1 MIAVRAVP
9 SRFGRGPII
18 AKPGVSNGFMDAKM
32 TATAGRLP
40 IQQKKKKKG
49 GWHQYRGLLIGLFV
63 LASVIYLAMHIGEGE
78 EFLRLVRHAN
88 PIWLGVGVLYQA
100 GTYVALGAIWWIV
113 VKHFN
118 VDIGLGEL
126 TLLSLAKFSLEKIV
140 PSAGFGG
147 SLLLVRSVEGR
158 GAPESVAAAT
168 LLVDV
173 LSNYAA
179 RAISIVIAVAII
191 WVVQGVDWMI
201 VVVCAVFIVFAVGI
215 LGGILWF
222 TSVPLEKIPKFI
234 LKVPAVGTVVK
245 TISEAP
251 PEAMHSK
258 RLFWGATGLQFLI
271 LLLDAATLDAMLRAV
286 GHPSSPEKVF
296 ASFSIAGVASMV
308 SLIPGGVGAF
318 EGVQILML
326 GVLRVPVYA
335 GLAATL
341 MLRALVLW
349 IPLLPGFIILKRESK
364 HLVEESG

>member
-1 MIAVRAVP
+1 
-9 SRFGRGPII
+9 
-18 AKPGVSNGFMDAKM
+18 MDANA

-40 IQQKKKKKG
+40 AKREKKAG
-49 GWHQYRGLLIGLFV
+49 GWRQYRGLIFGLFI
-63 LASVIYLAMHIGEGE
+63 LAVVIYFALHITEGE
-78 EFLRLVRHAN
+78 QFLSLVWQAN
-88 PIWLGVGVLYQA
+88 PVWLGVGILYQI
-100 GTYVALGAIWWIV
+100 GTYVALGAIWWITV
-113 VKHFN
+113 RHFN
-118 VDIGLGEL
+118 VDMGLGEL

-140 PSAGFGG
+140 PTAGFGG

-191 WVVQGVDWMI
+191 WAVQGLHWVI
-201 VVVCAVFIVFAVGI
+201 VLTCAVFILFAAGI
-215 LGGILWF
+215 LGGIYWF
-222 TSVPLEKIPKFI
+222 TSVPQEKIPRFI
-234 LKVPAVGTVVK
+234 LKIPAVGSIVK

-258 RLFWGATGLQFLI
+258 TLFWSATGLQLLI
-271 LLLDAATLDAMLRAV
+271 LLLDAATLDAMLRSI
-286 GHPSSPEKVF
+286 GYSSSPEKVF

-318 EGVQILML
+318 EGVQVLML
-326 GVLRVPVYA
+326 GLLRVPVNA

-341 MLRALVLW
+341 MFRALVLW

-364 HLVEESG
+364 HLVGEPDVG

>member
-1 MIAVRAVP
+1 MNANA
-9 SRFGRGPII
+9 
-18 AKPGVSNGFMDAKM
+18 

-40 IQQKKKKKG
+40 ATRKRKKRKG
-49 GWHQYRGLLIGLFV
+49 GWRQYRGLIFGLFL
-63 LASVIYLAMHIGEGE
+63 LAGVIYFALHIGEGE
-78 EFLRLVRHAN
+78 QFLRLIRHAN
-88 PIWLGVGVLYQA
+88 LIWLGLGVLYQA

-113 VKHFN
+113 VRHFN

-126 TLLSLAKFSLEKIV
+126 TALSLAKFSLEKII

-179 RAISIVIAVAII
+179 RAISIVLAVAII
-191 WVVQGVDWMI
+191 WAVQGISWLI
-201 VVVCAVFIVFAVGI
+201 VLVCAVFILFAVGI
-215 LGGILWF
+215 LGGIYWF
-222 TSVPLEKIPKFI
+222 TSVPLEKIPRFI
-234 LKVPAVGTVVK
+234 LKIPAVGSVVK
-245 TISEAP
+245 TISDAP

-258 RLFWGATGLQFLI
+258 KLFWSATGLQFLI
-271 LLLDAATLDAMLRAV
+271 LLLDAATLDAMLRAI
-286 GHPSSPEKVF
+286 GHSSTPEKVF

-308 SLIPGGVGAF
+308 SLIPGGIGAF

-326 GVLRVPVYA
+326 GLLRVPVHA

-349 IPLLPGFIILKRESK
+349 IPMIPGFVILRNETK
-364 HLVEESG
+364 HLVEEPEKKI